1 MSKKEEKYA
10 LRKLK
15 SSYLSTVISVSLVLF
30 MLGLLGLII
39 LHTKKLSDYVKENIG
54 LTVVLMDSIKEAD
67 ISQFQKSLDATTFV
81 KSTEFVN
88 KEQAAATLKQD
99 LGEDFIQFLGYNPL
113 LSSIDVRLKA
123 DYANP
128 DSLSWIENEITKNA
142 NVKEI
147 YYQKSLVNLVNENV
161 KKIGL
166 IILIFSSL
174 LLVIAIALIN
184 NSIRLSIYSK
194 RFIIRTMQLVGAT
207 QGFIRRPFVFRGI
220 RHGIYGAFIAIALLI
235 AIIYWA
241 QTEIPELIVLQDVDL
256 FASLFAIV
264 IFLGVLITWICTY
277 LAVRKYLR
285 LKTDDLYY

>member
-10 LRKLK
+10 LRKLQ

-30 MLGLLGLII
+30 MLGLLGLIV

-54 LTVVLMDSIKEAD
+54 LTVVLKDSIKEAD
-67 ISQFQKSLDATTFV
+67 ISQFQKSLDATGYV
-81 KSTEFVN
+81 KSTEYVN
-88 KEQAAATLKQD
+88 KEQAAINLKQD
-99 LGEDFIQFLGYNPL
+99 LGEDFISFLGYNPL
-113 LSSIDVRLKA
+113 LSSIDVHLKA

-128 DSLSWIENEITKNA
+128 DSLVWIESEITKNA

-184 NSIRLSIYSK
+184 NSIRLAIYSK

-207 QGFIRRPFVFRGI
+207 QVFIRRPFVFRGI
-220 RHGIYGAFIAIALLI
+220 RHGIYGALVAILLLV

-241 QTEIPELIVLQDVDL
+241 QSEIPELIVLQDVDL
-256 FASLFAIV
+256 FVSLFALV
-264 IFLGVLITWICTY
+264 IFLGIFITWICTFF
-277 LAVRKYLR
+277 AVQKYLK